1 VADWKYVMFKDKWGR
16 KHPVIFPGS
25 MVHADIAEAIP
36 RAVRRGEVKA
46 GATDYS
52 CPEVVSAGF
61 VTLAAT
67 GTTGESESLGIPSDA
82 ADAMVINVHPYSAGA
97 DTGMEASIERMVLV
111 KHIEHCL
118 KRAGL

>member
-1 VADWKYVMFKDKWGR
+1 MADLKYVMFRDKWGR
-16 KHPVIFPGS
+16 LHPVIFSGA
-25 MVHADIAEAIP
+25 MVHAEIAEAIP

-61 VTLAAT
+61 VTLGCT
-67 GTTGESESLGIPSDA
+67 GTTGASESLGIPSEA
-82 ADAMVINVHPYSAGA
+82 SDAMVINVHPYSGGA

-111 KHIEHCL
+111 KHIEHAIARV
-118 KRAGL
+118 KA